1 MTSKAARHR
10 LRAIVLRLRDERNL
24 NVEQTKDEV
33 SHVQKRGV

>member
-1 MTSKAARHR
+1 MMSKVAKHH

-33 SHVQKRGV
+33 GHVQEHGV